1 MVHGKQR
8 KYLVG
13 AAVALALVATLVV
26 AAVGAEAS
34 GSQSNADATHV
45 HTGSERGASAL
56 TKHRFHDAM
65 RKLWEDHVTWT
76 RLFIVSFAADLPDLG
91 PRPIGSCRTR
101 STSAIRSG
109 RSTEMPPAT
118 VPRSC

>member
-56 TKHRFHDAM
+56 TS
-65 RKLWEDHVTWT
+65 TGSTT
-76 RLFIVSFAADLPDLG
+76 RCAS
-91 PRPIGSCRTR
+91 
-101 STSAIRSG
+101 SG
-109 RSTEMPPAT
+109 RTTSPG
-118 VPRSC
+118 RGCSS